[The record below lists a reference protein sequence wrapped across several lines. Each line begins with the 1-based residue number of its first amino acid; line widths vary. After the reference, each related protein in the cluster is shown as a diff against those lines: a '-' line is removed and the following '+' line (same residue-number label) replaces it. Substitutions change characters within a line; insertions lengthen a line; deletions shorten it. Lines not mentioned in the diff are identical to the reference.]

1 MPNQNQMPRPLRVV
15 LADDE
20 RPARRFLANLLKSF
34 ADVEVVGEA
43 ANGKEAI
50 DLIEAERPDLA
61 LLDLHMPE
69 AGGLDVARL
78 VKAGATPSIAFVTAH
93 DDFAIEAFELNAID
107 YLLKPVDR
115 ERLVRTIERAR
126 VRAASAPAER
136 AKNLRAASAAFDSA
150 TRTDYLERIPV
161 RRKDE
166 TVILPVRQ
174 ISSIV
179 AEGELLHLTTT
190 GNERFLIS
198 HRLHALEARLDP
210 KRFVRLSRG
219 TLAAIDQ
226 IKKVTPMPGGTCQVQ
241 MANGETLQVSRIQSR
256 LLRETLLRL

>member
-1 MPNQNQMPRPLRVV
+1 MPRPLRVV

-20 RPARRFLANLLKSF
+20 RPARRFLINLLKSF
-34 ADVEVVGEA
+34 PDVEVVGEA
-43 ANGKEAI
+43 GNGKEAI
-50 DLIEAERPDLA
+50 DLIESERPDLA

-93 DDFAIEAFELNAID
+93 DDFAIQAFELNAID

-115 ERLVRTIERAR
+115 ERLASTIDRAR
-126 VRAASAPAER
+126 ARTAAAPSDRARSLTE
-136 AKNLRAASAAFDSA
+136 ASAALDSVNQPQ
-150 TRTDYLERIPV
+150 YLERVPV

-166 TVILPVRQ
+166 TVILPVRL

-179 AEGELLHLTTT
+179 ADGELLHLTTT
-190 GNERFLIS
+190 NSERFTIF

-210 KRFVRLSRG
+210 RRFVRLSRG
-219 TLAAIDQ
+219 TLAALDQ
-226 IKKVTPMPGGTCQVQ
+226 IKKVSPMPGGTYQVM
-241 MANGETLQVSRIQSR
+241 MANGESLQVSRIQSR

>member
-1 MPNQNQMPRPLRVV
+1 MPRSLRVV

-20 RPARRFLANLLKSF
+20 RPARRFLINLLKSF
-34 ADVEVVGEA
+34 ADIEIVGEA

-115 ERLVRTIERAR
+115 ERLASTIERAR
-126 VRAASAPAER
+126 LRAASTPAER
-136 AKNLRAASAAFDSA
+136 ARNLGEASAALEIA

-179 AEGELLHLTTT
+179 ADGELLHLTTL
-190 GNERFLIS
+190 GGERFLIS

-219 TLAAIDQ
+219 TLASLDQ
-226 IKKVTPMPGGTCQVQ
+226 IKKVSPTPGGTYQVQ
-241 MANGETLQVSRIQSR
+241 MANGEMLQVSRIQSR